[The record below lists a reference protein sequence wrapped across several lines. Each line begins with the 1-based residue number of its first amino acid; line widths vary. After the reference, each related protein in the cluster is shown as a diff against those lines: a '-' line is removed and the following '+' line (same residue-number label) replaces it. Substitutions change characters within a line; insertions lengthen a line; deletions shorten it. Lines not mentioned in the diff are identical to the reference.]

1 MGVKKLSNKTVAYEK
16 ISKIDGDHPLMD
28 LSENIFVKYKVRKR
42 KNAKVRFF

>member
-28 LSENIFVKYKVRKR
+28 LSENILL
-42 KNAKVRFF
+42 NTRFEKEECQG